1 MIKFLLILS
10 IFVLLITLVLVQNN
24 KEPFCGVLS
33 IVNPYSLYLH
43 ADIMKKADW
52 WNATHR
58 RKLYYYHN
66 MVPQHYKE

>member
-1 MIKFLLILS
+1 MIKFILIFL
-10 IFVLLITLVLVQNN
+10 IFVILGLIVFVNKN
-24 KEPFCGVLS
+24 KEPFCGILS
-33 IVNPYSLYLH
+33 IVNPFSLYLH
-43 ADIMKKADW
+43 DDIMKKADW